1 MKALDRALTY
11 FNIANLYGDPF
22 DILQSYRSTPP
33 PVSRNNKRT
42 KGRKFASQ
50 KSRANR
56 RKAARR

>member
-1 MKALDRALTY
+1 MKELDRALIY
-11 FNIANLYGDPF
+11 FNIANIFGDPF
-22 DILQSYRSTPP
+22 ATLHSWGTPP
-33 PVSRNNKRT
+33 PVSRNTTRT

>member
-1 MKALDRALTY
+1 MKALEKALTY
-11 FNIANLYGDPF
+11 FNIANIYGDPF

-33 PVSRNNKRT
+33 VSRNTTRT